1 MVSRSSLGGPHKLGI
16 AKAIAW
22 ACVGF
27 FLAGVK
33 RLGMA
38 TGKRRLSFENVFVWR
53 RVSESFYALC
63 KDEDS
68 DGNLILA
75 LPLFRLMRS
84 KQSATH
90 GPMDHDATAAFSLVR
105 KAWRRLRD
113 FVVQCG
119 HGCPYIL
126 LVHTLPDVLSG
137 HFGRLQLAM
146 HHGSEDRLRAEPARM
161 KKKTTEPRRAA

>member
-1 MVSRSSLGGPHKLGI
+1 
-16 AKAIAW
+16 
-22 ACVGF
+22 
-27 FLAGVK
+27 
-33 RLGMA
+33 MA

-75 LPLFRLMRS
+75 LPLFRLMRT

-90 GPMDHDATAAFSLVR
+90 GLMEYGASAAFALLR
-105 KAWRRLRD
+105 AAWRRLQD

-119 HGCPYIL
+119 QGGPYIL

-137 HFGRLQLAM
+137 RFGRLQPAV
-146 HHGSEDRLRAEPARM
+146 HHVGDARLRTEPARM
-161 KKKTTEPRRAA
+161 EKKATEPRRAA